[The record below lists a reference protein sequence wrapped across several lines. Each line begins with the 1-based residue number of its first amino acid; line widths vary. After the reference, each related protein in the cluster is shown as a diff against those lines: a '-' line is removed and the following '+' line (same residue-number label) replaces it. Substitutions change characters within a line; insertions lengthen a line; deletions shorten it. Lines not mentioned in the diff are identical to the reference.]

1 MMKKSSTL
9 FAQLAGGLLLFF
21 ASLAQ
26 AQTQYVTENLST
38 YLRKG
43 AGDQFK
49 ISGSIQAGE
58 KVTVLERKDRYV
70 LVRDSKNREGWIL
83 NSELTSNASA
93 KELAPQLRQQ
103 VEELSLKLNKID
115 SDWQQRTTEMQRRT
129 AQANAQSSQLLDQN
143 AQLKR
148 ELEILKSKN
157 RDLEA
162 VQNAQSREIMIQYFI
177 YGGSV
182 LGAGLLLGLILPL
195 LMPRRKNKGAWS

>member
-58 KVTVLERKDRYV
+58 KVTVLDRKDRYV

-115 SDWQQRTTEMQRRT
+115 SDWQQRTAEMQRRT
-129 AQANAQSSQLLDQN
+129 AQANAQSSQLLEQN

-162 VQNAQSREIMIQYFI
+162 VQDAQSREIMIQYFI

-195 LMPRRKNKGAWS
+195 LMPRRKNKGAWA